1 MHLVACLGDSLL
13 ILLHL
18 IRLSIIL
25 DFLSIE
31 RKNDNNIVFTDIK
44 TAANCCN
51 QLNSR
56 VLKFMFILSNELIY
70 LNLVCIVVRD
80 VWIIVK

>member
-31 RKNDNNIVFTDIK
+31 RKNDNNIVFTDVK
-44 TAANCCN
+44 AAANCCN

-70 LNLVCIVVRD
+70 LNLVCIVVRA